1 MALVALRLP
10 LPASARIKCPFML
23 VALLSHVLSEPKTVS
38 FFLGRPAGRPSQ
50 SVNWSLGLSFYSSA
64 AFFLALAVLIVPAA
78 VLGLSGRSIRR
89 YGMCA
94 SLVML
99 LLLFSRSLAQ
109 LAAFV
114 AFVAVATTCFLVTLK
129 SWQSGEKSLVKY
141 RICLVATLAPLVIY
155 KVSFAA
161 GADLWGFVGIS
172 YVTFRAVQVLV
183 EVRDGLIAEMSLA
196 DYLYFLTF
204 FATITSGPIDRSRRF
219 DEDAHRTR
227 TRAEYADLLGRGLI
241 YILMGA
247 VGQLVIATI
256 ALKYFQLDRPLVA
269 YGLAWGIGRQL
280 ANAYLYTIYLFTD
293 FAGYS
298 LMAVGASMCLGIE
311 APQNFNAPYLAL
323 DIKDFWNRWHIT
335 LSTWLRDFVF
345 MRLVR
350 AFTKRKLFGSR
361 QARANVA
368 YIANMLVMGLWHGLT
383 ADYIAYG
390 LYHGV
395 LLAATDTWQKKSKF
409 YKANKDRA
417 WFKALSWFVTMHL
430 VIFGFSIFSG
440 QFSNIL
446 WRLINGAG

>member
-1 MALVALRLP
+1 MGVHLIDTHTSNEHA
-10 LPASARIKCPFML
+10 
-23 VALLSHVLSEPKTVS
+23 
-38 FFLGRPAGRPSQ
+38 
-50 SVNWSLGLSFYSSA
+50 NWSSHLSFYSSA
-64 AFFLALAVLIVPAA
+64 TFFAALAVLIVPAA

-109 LAAFV
+109 LAAFA
-114 AFVAVATTCFLVTLK
+114 AFVVVATSAFLITLK

-141 RICLVATLAPLVIY
+141 RICLAATLAPLVVY
-155 KVSFAA
+155 KASFAA
-161 GADLWGFVGIS
+161 GADLWGFAGIS
-172 YVTFRAVQVLV
+172 YVTFRAVQVLI
-183 EVRDGLIAEMSLA
+183 EVRDGLIDDISLA

-219 DEDAHRTR
+219 VGDAHRTLSR
-227 TRAEYADLLGRGLI
+227 GAYADLLGRGLI
-241 YILMGA
+241 YLLMGA

-269 YGLAWGIGRQL
+269 YGLAWGVARQM
-280 ANAYLYTIYLFTD
+280 ANAYLYAVYLFFD

-311 APQNFNAPYLAL
+311 APQNFSAPYLAT

-350 AFTKRKLFGSR
+350 VFTKRKLFGSR

-383 ADYIAYG
+383 ADYVVYG

-409 YKANKDRA
+409 YKANKEKT

-430 VIFGFSIFSG
+430 VILGFAIFSG
-440 QFSNIL
+440 QLSNII